1 MSAPHRRRLPPL
13 NAVRAFEAA
22 SRHASFQAAA
32 DELAVTPG
40 AVAQQIKSLEQWF
53 GLPLF
58 RRLPSKGVAL
68 TPSGQRYAAVVSQ
81 LLDDLAD
88 ATARLVGQD
97 NANIL
102 TVSTV
107 PSFASQWLIP
117 RLGRFRQAHP
127 GIDVR
132 VIASNGLTDFARED
146 VDVVVRWGRG
156 HYPGLWSELLLEETF
171 FPVCSPDLVHH
182 PEHPLLSLEDL
193 KHHTLLHEE
202 SEPLFK
208 GSPDWQRWLAIA
220 GATDIDAR
228 RGPRFTHTY
237 LALQAAAAGQGVALV
252 TSVLIG
258 EDLTTGR
265 LVRPFG
271 PEVQGPYN
279 YHLAC
284 LPEEL
289 DLPKVEAFRRWI
301 EGEARRSVGAPTQPD
316 TTAPTPSDATPA
328 SGLR

>member
-1 MSAPHRRRLPPL
+1 MAGPHRRRLPPL

-40 AVAQQIKSLEQWF
+40 AVAQQIKALEQWF
-53 GLPLF
+53 GLALF

-68 TPSGQRYAAVVSQ
+68 TPAGQRYAVAVSN
-81 LLDDLAD
+81 LLDDLAE

-97 NANIL
+97 NTNIL

-117 RLGRFRQAHP
+117 RLGRFRQANP
-127 GIDVR
+127 GLDVR
-132 VIASNGLTDFARED
+132 VIAANGLTDFSKED
-146 VDVVVRWGRG
+146 VDVVIRWGRG
-156 HYPGLWSELLLEETF
+156 HYPGLWSQLLLEETF
-171 FPVCSPDLVHH
+171 FPVCSPALVNH
-182 PEHPLLSLEDL
+182 PEHPLRSIEDL

-202 SEPLFK
+202 SEPLFH

-220 GATDIDAR
+220 GATGIDAR

-258 EDLTTGR
+258 DDLTTGR

-271 PEVQGPYN
+271 PEVPGPYN
-279 YHLAC
+279 YHLVC
-284 LPEEL
+284 PPEAL
-289 DLPKVEAFRRWI
+289 GLPKVELFRRWI
-301 EGEARRSVGAPTQPD
+301 EKEARVSGNAAAEASPTSSE
-316 TTAPTPSDATPA
+316 TSHA
-328 SGLR
+328 